1 MTLESLKDALR
12 LLGRMPVLF
21 VPGLIAGILAAGLW
35 LLLNFTGA
43 FFAGRLVIIAGLI
56 LFVFLVGSVVLI
68 RDGKGD
74 LPAMVRGGLAYYFRV
89 LLPLLVI
96 LFTLMVI
103 FFLLVVTF
111 GFTGSAPDPGTVGL
125 LTFCVMIPTLM
136 LGFFFDMTAV
146 FEDKNVFES
155 IQRSVLLVS
164 NNMMETISFYLV
176 YILTSFSI
184 IFALIV
190 FWEIALYDKLE
201 PITTFNETQMQ
212 AITPEQL
219 MGMVGPDGI
228 WVTAV
233 IIFIGCIILVPLL
246 TTYKACFYKQL
257 GGGTASIQQVTGE
270 YDSKGRW
277 YKY

>member
-35 LLLNFTGA
+35 LLHNFTGA

-56 LFVFLVGSVVLI
+56 LFVFLVRSVVLI

-257 GGGTASIQQVTGE
+257 AGRTASIQQVTGE